1 MPPRRNAV
9 KATTLPASF
18 GYFHRMSVSQL
29 RFRIL
34 LKPGF
39 ALGPGKIDLLAGI
52 AETGSISAAGRRMGM
67 SYKKAWRLIDEMN
80 GAFRRPL
87 VAAAKG
93 GKAGGGASLTP
104 TGRAVLDRYRAM
116 EIRAARLY
124 GQELR
129 DLDRLVARPRQ
140 GRQR

>member
-1 MPPRRNAV
+1 
-9 KATTLPASF
+9 
-18 GYFHRMSVSQL
+18 MSVSQL

-80 GAFRRPL
+80 HAFRKPL
-87 VAAAKG
+87 VDAVKG
-93 GKAGGGASLTP
+93 GSAGGGAKLTP
-104 TGRAVLDRYRAM
+104 TGQTVLDRYRAM
-116 EIRAARLY
+116 ETRAARLY
-124 GQELR
+124 GRELKG
-129 DLDRLVARPRQ
+129 LNALVAKPRRAKS
-140 GRQR
+140 GLIRRH